1 MAEPTITP
9 QIKSRVIT
17 HDVMT
22 GAAVRLVR
30 DGTVVDGVTVSAT
43 SYSTIPCAGM
53 TPPPYGARSPLS
65 RHQPEAARSL

>member
-30 DGTVVDGVTVSAT
+30 DGTVVD
-43 SYSTIPCAGM
+43 
-53 TPPPYGARSPLS
+53 LS
-65 RHQPEAARSL
+65 LIHI